1 MFIYFFPFFA
11 ERNIGIIV
19 IYRRK
24 SRFSYHSRSETKL
37 IFEAIYPRFE
47 ISRGRSVSQS
57 VSNLAFLR
65 YLRDLRIPDK
75 ISLV

>member
-37 IFEAIYPRFE
+37 IFEAI
-47 ISRGRSVSQS
+47 SRYIQDSKSHEVEVCRKVCQTWPFYGTF
-57 VSNLAFLR
+57 A
-65 YLRDLRIPDK
+65 I
-75 ISLV
+75 